1 MHSRDWLKRQN
12 LRPDWFVLR
21 ENSIE
26 VDVKR
31 GKNKTAVKRGKNK
44 MTAVKCERSGVTGG
58 RRWKNYVKVNDKDFF
73 FGFACLPKILYASG
87 LIRAFLDHF
96 QL

>member
-1 MHSRDWLKRQN
+1 MSFFMHSRDWLKRQN

-31 GKNKTAVKRGKNK
+31 GQNKATAVKRGKIK
-44 MTAVKCERSGVTGG
+44 TTAVKRGRSGVTGG
-58 RRWKNYVKVNDKDFF
+58 RHWKNYVKV
-73 FGFACLPKILYASG
+73 
-87 LIRAFLDHF
+87 R
-96 QL
+96 